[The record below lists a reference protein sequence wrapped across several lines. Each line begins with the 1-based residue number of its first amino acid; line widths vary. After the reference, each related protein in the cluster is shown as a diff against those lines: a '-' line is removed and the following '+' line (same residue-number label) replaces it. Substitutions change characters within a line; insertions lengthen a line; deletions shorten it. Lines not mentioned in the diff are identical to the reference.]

1 MARAVLAHPFSL
13 QTDRAFKMKNLI
25 FIGMLLAVPAL
36 FAQWDIAEKQM
47 GTFYAEPA
55 WQEYAGGN
63 ANAILT
69 QSSDYVNFRKTANGQ
84 SGYWAWLRQTEP
96 FDALQPGTPYSI
108 EVKAR
113 LHSIDMPDD
122 GNGYEA
128 NQISLR
134 MKSENLYAPIYLK
147 YGDASTGYVST
158 TSGGEEP
165 YYLNTSEYQVYRLV
179 LLPDHK
185 TYDVYVE
192 GVDEPIFEDVA
203 VGEHADEN
211 GVYIGAESR
220 HRCNIDIMYVKMGT
234 GAFFS
239 KAKIVSVTTDTYCQP
254 AGKTQAVAVTV
265 NTLLVPDGET
275 ILVSL
280 VDGDGQ
286 VMVPAVEAVVAQDK
300 ASATLSV
307 PADLSAGSYFVK
319 AAVQDDKIGEV
330 EVRPRLTEYLITA
343 FDFTDKNLV
352 TFGNS
357 ITSAEDS
364 WAYQVQRRLGFA
376 DLYNGAFSGA
386 IWSKRARK
394 AQDGDSIWTQNYDD
408 PNFAGMGNGTNTDP
422 HKYQQIIN
430 NCAIVHVQKY
440 FAERDRTKQ
449 PDYVLFSYGT
459 NDVTSSMGNAA
470 TTLQVDDINMLDKYT
485 LAGALRWCIDTLR
498 LEFPEVKIYVALPIQ
513 ARDVNKNNGNL
524 SKMEVIKQVCDGL
537 SVPYFDCYHE
547 CGITQENQAQYLSD
561 GLHPNAAGKILHGTY
576 IAHKLDEAEANS
588 SSGMEQVFSPAH
600 AQVSLSTTMPQAGS
614 PVSVSA
620 QADGLSLSSC
630 ALYDFG
636 GRQLTRVTA
645 DGGECTL
652 IAPQSPG
659 MYVIVVQMSD
669 HTTETLKIQV
679 VRK

>member
-1 MARAVLAHPFSL
+1 MV
-13 QTDRAFKMKNLI
+13 
-25 FIGMLLAVPAL
+25 
-36 FAQWDIAEKQM
+36 
-47 GTFYAEPA
+47 
-55 WQEYAGGN
+55 
-63 ANAILT
+63 
-69 QSSDYVNFRKTANGQ
+69 
-84 SGYWAWLRQTEP
+84 
-96 FDALQPGTPYSI
+96 
-108 EVKAR
+108 
-113 LHSIDMPDD
+113 
-122 GNGYEA
+122 
-128 NQISLR
+128 
-134 MKSENLYAPIYLK
+134 
-147 YGDASTGYVST
+147 
-158 TSGGEEP
+158 
-165 YYLNTSEYQVYRLV
+165 
-179 LLPDHK
+179 
-185 TYDVYVE
+185 VE
-192 GVDEPIFEDVA
+192 GNTKRFLEALNGNRNPHNVPFRFVVYPDEPIFEDVA

-220 HRCNIDIMYVKMGT
+220 HRCNIDVMYVKMGT

-239 KAKIVSVTTDTYCQP
+239 KSKIVSVATDTYCQP
-254 AGKTQAVAVTV
+254 TGKAQTVAVTV
-265 NTLLVPDGET
+265 STLLVPDGET
-275 ILVSL
+275 VWVSL

-307 PADLSAGSYFVK
+307 PAGLPAGSYYVK
-319 AAVQDDKIGEV
+319 AAAQDDKIGEV

-364 WAYQVQRRLGFA
+364 WAYQV
-376 DLYNGAFSGA
+376 
-386 IWSKRARK
+386 
-394 AQDGDSIWTQNYDD
+394 QNYDD

-588 SSGMEQVFSPAH
+588 SSGMKQVFSPAH

-620 QADGLSLSSC
+620 LADGLSLSSC

-636 GRQLTRVTA
+636 GRQLTCVTA
-645 DGGECTL
+645 KGGTCTF

-669 HTTETLKIQV
+669 QTAETLKMLVIG
-679 VRK
+679 K